1 MKGVVNM
8 VTLTVLLIA
17 ILIFLIVF
25 IACGWM
31 VLIPLADVIIAIL
44 IIALIVKAIKKK
56 DKK

>member
-1 MKGVVNM
+1 MI
-8 VTLTVLLIA
+8 TLTILLIA
-17 ILIFLIVF
+17 ILIFLIIF

-44 IIALIVKAIKKK
+44 IIVMIAKAIKKK

>member
-1 MKGVVNM
+1 M

-31 VLIPLADVIIAIL
+31 VLIPLADIIIAIL

>member
-1 MKGVVNM
+1 MKGVDLRI
-8 VTLTVLLIA
+8 TLTVLLIA

-44 IIALIVKAIKKK
+44 IIALIVKAIRKKK
-56 DKK
+56 DK